1 MKQQVQKSLT
11 EREAAEILSVSPKT
25 LQAWRWMRKGPAY
38 VRYVRAIRYLPA
50 DLEAYQEKN
59 RIRFEG

>member
-1 MKQQVQKSLT
+1 MAELQKSLN
-11 EREAAEILSVSPKT
+11 EKEAAKILGVSQKT
-25 LQAWRWMRKGPAY
+25 LQSWRWMRKGPAY

-50 DLEAYQEKN
+50 DLAAYQEKN